1 MVEHNLVELREQ
13 LSKLKAEYDPMYM
26 YSDDFTF
33 YTHQSRL
40 RSLINSLEAT
50 IGSIEKSV

>member
-1 MVEHNLVELREQ
+1 MVEHNLVELREH

-40 RSLINSLEAT
+40 RNLIDSLEEF
-50 IGSIEKSV
+50 IVCIEKSV

>member
-40 RSLINSLEAT
+40 RMLINSLEAT

>member
-1 MVEHNLVELREQ
+1 MVEQNLVELREQ

-33 YTHQSRL
+33 HNHQSRL

-50 IGSIEKSV
+50 IVGIEKTV